1 MKNFS
6 ILFLKSY
13 FNMNLVNNK
22 IKKITKH
29 DHLIF
34 TSNCTTAIYLLLKAL
49 KFEKKKIIVPI
60 NICFDVILSILYS
73 NNIPLVIDTNEK
85 LGLCISDLKKKI
97 NKKKNIGAIIFP
109 YLYGNSD
116 NFLKVQNLIKS
127 KNIPL
132 IEDIAGAFGGKIKD
146 RYFGSFGDYTVGSFG
161 QGKIIDM
168 LGGGFVSTNDKN
180 IFLDI
185 NKNYH
190 LLKNYNLKN
199 KEKFKKLNKL
209 QSKILSKKEKTLL
222 NENKIKFFIDGF
234 IYNKKFNKKYF
245 YKLNNKIKD
254 IDKINKKRNK
264 KATYYDKI
272 FNFDFISSIVHKKGS
287 VYWRKNFLIN
297 EGDSSQLIN
306 KFNEKK
312 FYARKYYPPL
322 NYIFKFLEKK
332 TFRYE
337 KSYRKLINFWVGEEL
352 EQNHIIE
359 AKKIFFNFKNFN

>member
-1 MKNFS
+1 MKNFN
-6 ILFLKSY
+6 ILFLKNY

-22 IKKITKH
+22 IRKITKH
-29 DHLIF
+29 EHLVF

-49 KFEKKKIIVPI
+49 KFKKKKIIVPI

-73 NNIPLVIDTNEK
+73 NNLPLVIDTNK
-85 LGLCISDLKKKI
+85 NLGLCFSDLKKKI
-97 NKKKNIGAIIFP
+97 NKEQNIGAIIFP
-109 YLYGNSD
+109 YIYGNSD
-116 NFLKVQNLIKS
+116 NFLKVHNLIKS
-127 KNIPL
+127 KNILL
-132 IEDIAGAFGGKIKD
+132 IEDIAGAFGGKINEK
-146 RYFGSFGDYTVGSFG
+146 YFGSFGDYTVGSFG

-185 NKNYH
+185 KRNYH

-199 KEKFKKLNKL
+199 KEKFKKMNKL
-209 QSKILSKKEKTLL
+209 QSKILLKDKKISL
-222 NENKIKFFIDGF
+222 NKNKINFFFDGF

-245 YKLNNKIKD
+245 YKLNDKIRD
-254 IDKINKKRNK
+254 IDKINKLRNK
-264 KATYYDKI
+264 KASHYDKI
-272 FNFDFISSIVHKKGS
+272 FDLNFINSVVHKKGS
-287 VYWRKNFLIN
+287 VYWRKNFLLN

-306 KFNEKK
+306 KFNKNK

-322 NYIFKFLEKK
+322 NHIFQFLEKK

-352 EQNHIIE
+352 KKDHIVK
-359 AKKIFFNFKNFN
+359 AKKIFFDFKNFS